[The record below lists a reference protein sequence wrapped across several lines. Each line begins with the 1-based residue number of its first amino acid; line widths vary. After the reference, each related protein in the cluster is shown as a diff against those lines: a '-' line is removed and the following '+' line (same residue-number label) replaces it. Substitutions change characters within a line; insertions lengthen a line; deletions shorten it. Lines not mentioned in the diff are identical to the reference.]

1 MEAIVLA
8 GGLGTRLRPV
18 LADVP
23 KPLALV
29 AGRPFLAWQ
38 LDMLAAQGVQRVL
51 LATGYR
57 ADQIRDTLGTQW
69 RGMKLE
75 YLAEPKPL
83 GTGGALRD
91 ALLHMSDR
99 SVLALNGD
107 SYLAIDLAAMCSAH
121 NAVGARVSMAVC
133 RVPDASRFGTV
144 EMDGGRITA
153 FLASGSPGPGLI
165 NGGTY
170 VVERQLLADAP
181 PGGFSFER
189 DFLQPRIATLRP
201 AVFLVDGPFID
212 IGTPEDYARAQH
224 VFGHQIS

>member
-18 LADVP
+18 VADVP

-38 LDMLAAQGVQRVL
+38 LDMLGAQGVQRVL

-57 ADQIRDTLGTQW
+57 ADLVRDTLGTRW
-69 RGMKLE
+69 GDMKLE
-75 YLAEPKPL
+75 YLAEPEPL
-83 GTGGALRD
+83 GTGGALRN
-91 ALLHMSDR
+91 ALQHASDR

-107 SYLAIDLAAMCSAH
+107 TYVAIDLASMYSLHAAR
-121 NAVGARVSMAVC
+121 GAPVSMAVC

-144 EMDGGRITA
+144 EINAGHITA
-153 FLASGSPGPGLI
+153 FVASGSAGPGHI
-165 NGGTY
+165 NAGIY
-170 VVERQLLADAP
+170 VVDRQLLADAP
-181 PGGFSFER
+181 PGAFSFER
-189 DFLQPRIATLRP
+189 DFVQPRVASLRP

-212 IGTPEDYARAQH
+212 IGTPDDYARAQDIL
-224 VFGHQIS
+224 GRPIS